1 MLESYSKK
9 LSNIDTKNY
18 TNNKSNLYIDTKNY
32 TSNKSNL
39 YIDAGL
45 TVIGKRIKENF
56 GSIITLTNNKIKD
69 VIKVIKSL
77 ENRWIL
83 LKGTT
88 RKTASQEGEFLKF
101 LRPSMAASLPLMK
114 NVLPPIDKSV
124 LLSFGLSA
132 AISVTAAAIQNKT
145 YGSGTTTLIITN
157 KEMEDVMK
165 IVKSLEELALLIKGI
180 RETIRH
186 EAKEQKGGLLG
197 MTLGTLAGGISGN
210 ALTEKG
216 VSTAGEEV
224 IRAS

>member
-1 MLESYSKK
+1 
-9 LSNIDTKNY
+9 
-18 TNNKSNLYIDTKNY
+18 
-32 TSNKSNL
+32 
-39 YIDAGL
+39 
-45 TVIGKRIKENF
+45 
-56 GSIITLTNNKIKD
+56 
-69 VIKVIKSL
+69 
-77 ENRWIL
+77 
-83 LKGTT
+83 
-88 RKTASQEGEFLKF
+88 
-101 LRPSMAASLPLMK
+101 MAASLPLMK
-114 NVLPPIDKSV
+114 NVLPPIAKSV

-197 MTLGTLAGGISGN
+197 MTLRTLAGGISGN

>member
-18 TNNKSNLYIDTKNY
+18 TNNKSNLYV
-32 TSNKSNL
+32 
-39 YIDAGL
+39 DAGL

-56 GSIITLTNNKIKD
+56 GSMITLTNNKIKD

-88 RKTASQEGEFLKF
+88 RKIASQEGEFLKF

-114 NVLPPIDKSV
+114 NVLTPIAKSV

-132 AISVTAAAIQNKT
+132 AI
-145 YGSGTTTLIITN
+145 
-157 KEMEDVMK
+157 
-165 IVKSLEELALLIKGI
+165 
-180 RETIRH
+180 
-186 EAKEQKGGLLG
+186 
-197 MTLGTLAGGISGN
+197 
-210 ALTEKG
+210 
-216 VSTAGEEV
+216 
-224 IRAS
+224 

>member
-1 MLESYSKK
+1 
-9 LSNIDTKNY
+9 
-18 TNNKSNLYIDTKNY
+18 
-32 TSNKSNL
+32 
-39 YIDAGL
+39 
-45 TVIGKRIKENF
+45 
-56 GSIITLTNNKIKD
+56 
-69 VIKVIKSL
+69 
-77 ENRWIL
+77 
-83 LKGTT
+83 
-88 RKTASQEGEFLKF
+88 
-101 LRPSMAASLPLMK
+101 MAVSLPLMK
-114 NVLPPIDKSV
+114 NVLTPIAKSV

-145 YGSGTTTLIITN
+145 YGSGTTALIITN

-186 EAKEQKGGLLG
+186 EAKEQKGGLLR